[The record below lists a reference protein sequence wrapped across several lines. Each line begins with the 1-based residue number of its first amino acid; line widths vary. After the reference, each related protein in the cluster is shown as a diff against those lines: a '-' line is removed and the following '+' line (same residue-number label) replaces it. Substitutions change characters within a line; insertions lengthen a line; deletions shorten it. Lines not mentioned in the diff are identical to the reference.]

1 VTLARH
7 CTICEHVERDS
18 IDAALVCGEPMPA
31 IAKRHGVSRS
41 AVQRH
46 AKRHLSPALTALQT
60 AEQTD
65 RRATL
70 LDRVEG
76 LIARAEALY
85 SAATE
90 DGKSAQALAVLKE
103 LRELVRLLGQ
113 ATGELDDR
121 PQVTVNLLSSPEILA
136 ALNVVY
142 SELADHPDVRQR
154 IAARLQPE
162 RPQIEAPR

>member
-1 VTLARH
+1 MARA
-7 CTICEHVERDS
+7 CTVCEHVERDS

-46 AKRHLSPALTALQT
+46 AKRHLSPALAAMQVEAERDAAKGLLQRT
-60 AEQTD
+60 ERLIERTERLLLAAEQD
-65 RRATL
+65 GK
-70 LDRVEG
+70 V
-76 LIARAEALY
+76 
-85 SAATE
+85 SAAL
-90 DGKSAQALAVLKE
+90 SAVAQ
-103 LRELVRLLGQ
+103 LRPLLELLGKV
-113 ATGELDDR
+113 TGEIKDTA
-121 PQVTVNLLSSPEILA
+121 PTVTVNLLSSPEILA

-162 RPQIEAPR
+162 RLQIEAPR

>member
-1 VTLARH
+1 MARA
-7 CTICEHVERDS
+7 CTICEHLHRDS
-18 IDAALVCGEPMPA
+18 IDAALVSGEPMNV
-31 IAKRHGVSRS
+31 IAERYGVGKDAVRRHRL
-41 AVQRH
+41 
-46 AKRHLSPALTALQT
+46 RHLSPALAAMQT
-60 AEQTD
+60 AEQED

-70 LDRVEG
+70 LERIET
-76 LIARAEALY
+76 LIERAETLY
-85 SAATE
+85 NAASAE
-90 DGKSAQALAVLKE
+90 GKSSQALAVLKE

-162 RPQIEAPR
+162 RLQLEAPR